1 MDQDL
6 YVKHKGKGDKL
17 VEKNENLEIEIK
29 NIKDF
34 NKDMEGSDHKKM
46 LRDYVLNQKPNM
58 LVISWCYSI
67 NGDVC
72 MALRRNGTLSRMVLE
87 AEMREIGIASER
99 SKLHPKQKE
108 VLKSAQDPKWKVITL
123 AGGTGSGKT
132 ILAAE
137 VVKIWMA
144 QHFEDQSS
152 VSHNFD
158 RLINID
164 QR

>member
-1 MDQDL
+1 
-6 YVKHKGKGDKL
+6 
-17 VEKNENLEIEIK
+17 
-29 NIKDF
+29 
-34 NKDMEGSDHKKM
+34 M

-72 MALRRNGTLSRMVLE
+72 MALRRNGILSRMVLE
-87 AEMREIGIASER
+87 ADMREIGITSER

-108 VLKSAQDPKWKVITL
+108 VLEIAQNRKVKVMTL
-123 AGGTGSGKT
+123 SGRTGSGKT

-144 QHFEDQSS
+144 QHFEDEPS
-152 VSHNFD
+152 VSHNSN

-164 QR
+164 HRQLKSWL